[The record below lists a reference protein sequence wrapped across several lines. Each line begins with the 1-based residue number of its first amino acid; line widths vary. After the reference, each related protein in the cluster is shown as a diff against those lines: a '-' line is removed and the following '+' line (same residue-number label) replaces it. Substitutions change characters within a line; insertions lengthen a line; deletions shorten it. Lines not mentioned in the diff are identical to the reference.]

1 MSLPNLFARIE
12 PLLARVERP
21 SRYINSEYGA
31 VHSDEHVDC
40 HVGFCYPGTYEVGQA
55 NQALQILCYQASR
68 LDSVSV
74 QRVFLPWVDLSELM
88 RSHDIP
94 LFTLEECNPVRD
106 LDILGITLP
115 YELSFTTILEA
126 LDLAKIPFY
135 SRDRD
140 ESYPLIIGGGPSV
153 YNPEPVAGFFD
164 AFLVGEGEEAV
175 AEIIGQYREWK
186 QAGESKTALL
196 KRLASLSGVYVPSL
210 YNVSLSTDEL
220 TGAAIIDA
228 VTPNDGLSPVIY
240 KRVVTNM
247 DEQTPPT
254 CPVVPYMDVVHDRF
268 ALEVLRGCTRG
279 CRFCQ
284 AGMTYRPVRE
294 RSADEIVKLALKG
307 IACTGYDDV
316 SLTSLSTADHS
327 QLEEVLRRLNKQL
340 QGSGVSVSLPSL
352 RVDAF
357 SVDMARLIAGSGK
370 KSGLTF
376 APEAGTQRLRNVINK
391 NVDEQQLLDTIG
403 YAFDAGWRR
412 VKLYFMIGLPTETDA
427 DIEAIGQLAYK
438 VFEVAREHTPKGQR
452 GNIRIGVSVSTFVP
466 KAHTPFQWEPQ
477 NTLEEIYR
485 KHKVL
490 RDAMPRKGIELSYHD
505 AEVSFLEGVV
515 ARGGR
520 DLAPVLVQAWKNGA
534 RFDAWSEQFRLS
546 RWIDAF
552 ETCDFDPTLVANR
565 ERSFD
570 EILPWDHLSTGVSK
584 SYLKREAL
592 RARDEKTTK
601 DCSFS
606 GCTGCDACDV
616 LGVDIVVGGVRS

>member
-21 SRYINSEYGA
+21 SRYINSEFGA
-31 VHSDEHVDC
+31 GRPDLHADC

-55 NQALQILCYQASR
+55 NQALQILCYQAAR
-68 LDSVSV
+68 LDGVSV

-88 RSHDIP
+88 REHDIP

-135 SRDRD
+135 SHDRD

-153 YNPEPVAGFFD
+153 YNPEPVAEFFD

-186 QAGESKTALL
+186 QAGETKAELL

-210 YNVSLSTDEL
+210 YDVSLSKDEL
-220 TGAAIIDA
+220 TGAAIIGE
-228 VTPNDGLSPVIY
+228 VTPGDGLPPVIY
-240 KRVVTNM
+240 KRVVKNM
-247 DEQTPPT
+247 DVQTPPT

-340 QGSGVSVSLPSL
+340 QGSG
-352 RVDAF
+352 
-357 SVDMARLIAGSGK
+357 
-370 KSGLTF
+370 
-376 APEAGTQRLRNVINK
+376 
-391 NVDEQQLLDTIG
+391 
-403 YAFDAGWRR
+403 
-412 VKLYFMIGLPTETDA
+412 
-427 DIEAIGQLAYK
+427 
-438 VFEVAREHTPKGQR
+438 
-452 GNIRIGVSVSTFVP
+452 
-466 KAHTPFQWEPQ
+466 
-477 NTLEEIYR
+477 
-485 KHKVL
+485 
-490 RDAMPRKGIELSYHD
+490 
-505 AEVSFLEGVV
+505 
-515 ARGGR
+515 
-520 DLAPVLVQAWKNGA
+520 
-534 RFDAWSEQFRLS
+534 
-546 RWIDAF
+546 
-552 ETCDFDPTLVANR
+552 
-565 ERSFD
+565 
-570 EILPWDHLSTGVSK
+570 
-584 SYLKREAL
+584 
-592 RARDEKTTK
+592 
-601 DCSFS
+601 
-606 GCTGCDACDV
+606 
-616 LGVDIVVGGVRS
+616 